1 MRSVAR
7 STTGNRLSTNLRFGL
22 PISAY
27 HAGKISEPFLSDI
40 DGELV
45 LESGEIQRYK
55 YDHVLDISSGHK

>member
-1 MRSVAR
+1 MAR
-7 STTGNRLSTNLRFGL
+7 STTGNRLSTKLRFGL
-22 PISAY
+22 PVSVY